1 MAGQITLDTR
11 YYPADFQ
18 YTVVNLV
25 APTLAQY
32 PIMLVDRDNVAID
45 AVSVFVEDNLSTN
58 ARDLK
63 IKVMEATTAGTII
76 NTLPTYATTSQDLAA
91 AKTFST
97 TAGDYPQTHE
107 YAVDKANNV
116 LKKGSRVWIQWSAAP
131 TGIAGTLQV
140 VIRWRSQI

>member
-1 MAGQITLDTR
+1 MAGQLPLDTR
-11 YYPADFQ
+11 YYPSDFQ

-32 PIMLVDRDNVAID
+32 PIMLVDRDNVVID
-45 AVSVFVEDNLSTN
+45 AVAVFVEDNLSSN

-63 IKVMEATTAGTII
+63 VKVMEPTNAGTII
-76 NTLPTYATTSQDLAA
+76 NTLPTYATTSQDLAP

-107 YAVDKANNV
+107 YVVDKANNM

-131 TGIAGTLQV
+131 TGISGTLQV
-140 VIRWRSQI
+140 VVRWRSQY